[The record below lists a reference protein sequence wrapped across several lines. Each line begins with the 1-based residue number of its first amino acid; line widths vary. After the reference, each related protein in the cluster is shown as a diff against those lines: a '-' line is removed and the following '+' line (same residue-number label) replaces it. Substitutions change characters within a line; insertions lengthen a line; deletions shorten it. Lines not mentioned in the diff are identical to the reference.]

1 MPVAGSVV
9 DIFVEPPPVLI
20 DDVGTPAFV
29 FDITVEVP
37 FILIADVVPGVVE
50 DRFRAFPVS
59 LIDAEVPV
67 AGFPDVK
74 FRELFP
80 MLIDGAFGF
89 AGFVVIILVF
99 GVVVAAV
106 EDDILGVVVISVGAI
121 VVVAGIG
128 VIVVVAGIGVVVA
141 AAGGGV
147 VVVVIVGIGEITGV
161 KGVDDDIVV
170 VGVPDDDRALFVLR
184 DDGPG
189 DSLTALVDVPTP
201 FTMFE
206 DVCVCILFPTTS
218 LF

>member
-1 MPVAGSVV
+1 
-9 DIFVEPPPVLI
+9 
-20 DDVGTPAFV
+20 V

-99 GVVVAAV
+99 GVVVAAI
-106 EDDILGVVVISVGAI
+106 EGVVVISVGAI

-141 AAGGGV
+141 AAGGGAVAV
-147 VVVVIVGIGEITGV
+147 VVTGGIGEITGV

>member
-1 MPVAGSVV
+1 
-9 DIFVEPPPVLI
+9 
-20 DDVGTPAFV
+20 V

-99 GVVVAAV
+99 GVVVAA
-106 EDDILGVVVISVGAI
+106 GVVVISVGAI

-141 AAGGGV
+141 AAGGGAVAVVVTDGIGEIIGVIV
-147 VVVVIVGIGEITGV
+147 VVVVGGAF
-161 KGVDDDIVV
+161 
-170 VGVPDDDRALFVLR
+170 VPDDDRALFVLR